1 MRPNTLVLGFY
12 DDSPPKDLLSDPSA
26 STIQCADHAG
36 PSPAWDQ
43 KQPPFHFAPLR
54 GCGEGRD
61 SGELGDGKT
70 LGPQEYVAVIADA
83 VKMLKNVVLARHF
96 EGFRRDHVLSPSSFF
111 PGRRPVHVDVWPL
124 NLLRPDSSSYVDTC
138 SLFLLQ
144 LACVL
149 NMVRAWRKAKL
160 RLFLCVEEGRSL
172 RGSEEKLGQLLKELR
187 IQAQVYPVPW
197 DQEVALHWQRQGERG
212 RRSQH
217 PPGDGTEPPPGDED
231 EEDYVN
237 SFPSNA
243 TRVSDDYLL
252 AVNQLIL
259 GTARPAPAVRFL
271 YLPRPPADTRRYA
284 TYLRQLELLTR
295 DLGPTLLIHG
305 VTPVITTDL

>member
-12 DDSPPKDLLSDPSA
+12 DDCFPKDMLIDPSM
-26 STIQCADHAG
+26 STIQCVDHSCSSLAFE
-36 PSPAWDQ
+36 Q
-43 KQPPFHFAPLR
+43 TPPLFHFAPLR
-54 GCGEGRD
+54 GQDFGEC
-61 SGELGDGKT
+61 GDGKT

-83 VKMLKNVVLARHF
+83 MKMLKNVVLARYF
-96 EGFRRDHVLSPSSFF
+96 NSFDRSEVLSPSFF
-111 PGRRPVHVDVWPL
+111 SPAKRAVYVDVWPV

-160 RLFLCVEEGRSL
+160 RLFLCVEEGRSV

-187 IQAQVYPVPW
+187 IKAQVYPVPW
-197 DQEVALHWQRQGERG
+197 DQQVALHWQRQGELG
-212 RRSQH
+212 QKPQS
-217 PPGDGTEPPPGDED
+217 PGEETKHAE

-243 TRVSDDYLL
+243 SRLSDNYLL

-259 GTARPAPAVRFL
+259 NTAQPAPAVRFL
-271 YLPRPPADTRRYA
+271 YLPRPPADTRQY
-284 TYLRQLELLTR
+284 TNYLRQLELLTQN
-295 DLGPTLLIHG
+295 LGPTLLIHG